1 MCRFY
6 YPKDLQIETTI
17 VTDETTTLLI
27 ACNDGLLNTFNT
39 VQLTGWHA
47 NVDMHYIVSRKKV
60 IEYCIKYV
68 TKSESRS
75 QSLRHV
81 YITIVRNLI
90 IHSKLCRRYLSIV
103 SGKGLFCTGNLL
115 PFTSITISK
124 SFKGFHCC

>member
-1 MCRFY
+1 MCHFY
-6 YPKDLQIETTI
+6 YPKDLQIETTT
-17 VTDETTTLLI
+17 VTDETPTLLI

-81 YITIVRNLI
+81 YTTIVRNLI

-103 SGKGLFCTGNLL
+103 LGKG
-115 PFTSITISK
+115 TIRYRK
-124 SFKGFHCC
+124 PVTFYFNYH